1 MRIKFLFYLLALFL
15 IALGVWLAV
24 YFRRAEDAHI
34 QAYIMEGAIAFILIY
49 LVVFYRRIVRPMNT
63 ISSGMELLREQD
75 FSSRL
80 SPVGQYES
88 DRMVNIFNRMMD
100 QLKNERLRLREQN
113 QFLDLLIQAS
123 PMGVIITTLDNEV
136 SQLNPVALKMLG
148 IRPEEILGK
157 RLGGIDSPLA
167 KELASLSK
175 EQTTVV
181 RLNDANIYKC
191 THSYFIDTGFK
202 HPFFL
207 IERMTEEVMRAE
219 KRAYEKVI
227 RMISHEVNN
236 TTAGITSTLDTVGQ
250 ALANE
255 QGMED
260 ICEMMHVCTER
271 CFSMSRF
278 ITRFADVVKI
288 PEPVLHAISVNELV
302 SGCARFMEGLC
313 SDRSISLHLDL
324 SPNAG
329 SVNIDA
335 SLFEQVL
342 VNILKNAAESISSI
356 PPASREAQGQITVKT
371 LTPAGIEITDNGP
384 GISQETEAKLFTPFF
399 STKPHGQGIGLVFI
413 REVLTRHNCT
423 FSLRTGSD
431 GLTRFRILFNA

>member
-15 IALGVWLAV
+15 VALGVWLAV

-288 PEPVLHAISVNELV
+288 PEPVLHAISLNELV

-371 LTPAGIEITDNGP
+371 FTPAGIEITDNGP

>member
-15 IALGVWLAV
+15 VALGVWLAV

-227 RMISHEVNN
+227 RMIAHEVNN

-288 PEPVLHAISVNELV
+288 PEPVLHAISLNELV

-371 LTPAGIEITDNGP
+371 FTPAGIEITDNGP

>member
-255 QGMED
+255 QSMED

-288 PEPVLHAISVNELV
+288 PEPVLHAISLNELV

-371 LTPAGIEITDNGP
+371 FTPAGIEITDNGP

>member
-1 MRIKFLFYLLALFL
+1 MRIKFLFYLLALL
-15 IALGVWLAV
+15 LVALGVWLAV

-34 QAYIMEGAIAFILIY
+34 QAYLMEGAIAFILIY

-288 PEPVLHAISVNELV
+288 PEPVLHAISLNELV

-371 LTPAGIEITDNGP
+371 FTPAGIEITDNGP

>member
-24 YFRRAEDAHI
+24 YFRRAEDTHI

-255 QGMED
+255 QSMED

-288 PEPVLHAISVNELV
+288 PEPVLHAISLNELV

-342 VNILKNAAESISSI
+342 VNILKNAAESIASI

-371 LTPAGIEITDNGP
+371 FTPAGIEITDNGP

>member
-371 LTPAGIEITDNGP
+371 FTPAGIEITDNGP

>member
-15 IALGVWLAV
+15 VALGVWLAV

-49 LVVFYRRIVRPMNT
+49 LIVFYRRIVRPMNT

-157 RLGGIDSPLA
+157 RLSEIDSPLA

-288 PEPVLHAISVNELV
+288 PEPVLHAISLNELV

-371 LTPAGIEITDNGP
+371 FTPAGIEITDNGP